1 MTDEVAAGLVAVLGV
16 LILRLTTSGRFVDY
30 VRPRMGPLLAATALV
45 LVVAG
50 AMCVIGQLRSRRGI
64 SEGPGGRSTSPVGRA
79 GLLLIIPIVLLATVP
94 VAPLGAFAAGL
105 RESSGRSPP
114 TSSFFAPMASPV
126 HGAVDLTV
134 SDFISRAL
142 YDPGASLRGRIVRLV
157 GFAAP
162 DHEGVAGTFDL
173 VRFAIYCCAADAI
186 PLRVRIAGPPG
197 GVPAADTW
205 IEVIGE
211 WRPEPPRA
219 PGAFDPNV
227 LPVLDVRSSRVIDAP
242 ANPYDSTV

>member
-1 MTDEVAAGLVAVLGV
+1 MTNEVAAGLAAVLGV

-30 VRPRMGPLLAATALV
+30 VRPRMGPLLVGTALV
-45 LVVAG
+45 LMAAG
-50 AMCVIGQLRSRRGI
+50 AAGAVGHIRSKGGAATR
-64 SEGPGGRSTSPVGRA
+64 PAGRSIPLVGRA
-79 GLLLIIPIVLLATVP
+79 GLLLVIPIVLLATVP
-94 VAPLGAFAAGL
+94 AMPLGAFAAGL
-105 RESSGRSPP
+105 RASAGRSPP
-114 TSSFFAPMASPV
+114 SSSFFPPMASPV

-142 YDPGASLRGRIVRLV
+142 YDPGASLRGRTVRLI
-157 GFAAP
+157 GFVAP
-162 DHEGVAGTFDL
+162 DHDGVAGTFDL

-186 PLRVRIAGPPG
+186 PLRVRIAGASG

-205 IEVIGE
+205 IEVTGE

-227 LPVLDVRSSRVIDAP
+227 LPTLDVRSSRVIDP
-242 ANPYDSTV
+242 PVNPYDSTV

>member
-1 MTDEVAAGLVAVLGV
+1 VTEEVAAGLVAVLGV

-30 VRPRMGPLLAATALV
+30 VRPRMGPLLVGTALV
-45 LVVAG
+45 LIAAGAAG
-50 AMCVIGQLRSRRGI
+50 AMGLIRSKGGAFRRHAAPSI
-64 SEGPGGRSTSPVGRA
+64 PLVGRA
-79 GLLLIIPIVLLATVP
+79 GLLLVIPIVLLATVP
-94 VAPLGAFAAGL
+94 AVPLGAFAAEL
-105 RESSGRSPP
+105 RVSAGRSLPS
-114 TSSFFAPMASPV
+114 SSFFPPMAPPV

-162 DHEGVAGTFDL
+162 DRDVAGTFDL

-186 PLRVRIAGPPG
+186 PLRVRMVGPPG
-197 GVPAADTW
+197 RAPAADTW
-205 IEVIGE
+205 IEVTGE

-219 PGAFDPNV
+219 PGPFDPNV
-227 LPVLDVRSSRVIDAP
+227 LSVVDVRSWRLIDVP